1 MNKAKVALAV
11 DKTLSVVLK
20 VVGIVSLV
28 FWSIGLLVGLG
39 EYEKVGMAYII
50 FVLILIGLSVLL
62 IRKANKIAKLIDTF
76 KQYVTIISN
85 VPNGFIPDIAS
96 SLNTSE
102 DVVRNNLELMISKK
116 YFVNAYIDRNLNS
129 IIIAN
134 RQAAANTAQQT
145 NKPATPSQVNAQSV
159 QMVTAKCEGCGAVNT
174 IQKGTVGECDY
185 CGSPIEGK

>member
-1 MNKAKVALAV
+1 MNKAKVALAI
-11 DKTLSVVLK
+11 DKTLSFVLK
-20 VVGIVSLV
+20 VVGIANLV
-28 FWSIGLLVGLG
+28 FWSIALLFGLG
-39 EYEKVGMAYII
+39 EYEKVGMPVII
-50 FVLILIGLSVLL
+50 FELILIGLSVLL

-134 RQAAANTAQQT
+134 RQATLNTAQQT
-145 NKPATPSQVNAQSV
+145 NQPATPSHVNAQSV
-159 QMVTAKCEGCGAVNT
+159 QMVTTKCDGCGAVNT
-174 IQKGTVGECDY
+174 VQKGTVGECDY
-185 CGSPIEGK
+185 CGSLIEGK